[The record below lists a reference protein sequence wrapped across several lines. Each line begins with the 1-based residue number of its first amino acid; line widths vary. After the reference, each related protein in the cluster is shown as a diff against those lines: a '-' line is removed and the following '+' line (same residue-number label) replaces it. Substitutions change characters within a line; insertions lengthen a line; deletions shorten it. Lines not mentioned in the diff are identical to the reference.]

1 MVDTIEHG
9 TIASVHYTGTFAE
22 GGEFDSS
29 RGKDPLVFLVG
40 YGQMITGF
48 EREMQLSLIHIS
60 EPTRPY

>member
-1 MVDTIEHG
+1 MTDTIEHG

-29 RGKDPLVFLVG
+29 RGKDPLVFIVG

-48 EREMQLSLIHIS
+48 ERAVSYTHLTL
-60 EPTRPY
+60 PTKRIV

>member
-29 RGKDPLVFLVG
+29 RGKDPLVFIVG
-40 YGQMITGF
+40 YGADDYWIR
-48 EREMQLSLIHIS
+48 ERDA
-60 EPTRPY
+60 RG